1 MTGRQGPSVR
11 VAVIGAGFAGLAAA
25 VQLKRQGIDSFTVF
39 EKAGDLGGTWRDN
52 TYPGAGCDIP
62 SHLYS
67 YAFAPYRDSRVRY
80 PGQSEVLE
88 YLRAC
93 ARENGVERHVRY
105 GTEITSVRYDD
116 VSGHWTLH
124 TADGRT
130 HTAEAVIAAMG
141 QLHRPNVPRLPGA
154 EDFAGTA
161 FHTAHWDHAHTLDG
175 RSVAVVGTGSSAAQ
189 VVPAIADRVRR
200 LQVFQRTANW
210 VLPKP
215 NARFHPALSLLLRTV
230 PAAHHAYRSMLFRR
244 SEAVLLPALRG
255 NRLLGSMLRTMALR
269 HMRAGVPDPELRAR
283 LTPDFAV
290 GCKRVVL
297 SSDWYPTL
305 ARDHV
310 DVVTEPIA
318 RITEKGIETAD
329 GVHREV
335 DTIVYATGFR
345 TTEFLAPMTVT
356 GRGGRSLHEVW
367 RGGARAYL
375 GIHVPG
381 FPNLFLMYG
390 PNTNLGH
397 NSVILTLEAQAGHI
411 ARCVSLLAARAAD
424 GEGWGME
431 AEQDA
436 LDTWQRRVDD
446 GSAGTVWAGSCTNWF
461 KTGDGVLTNNWP
473 YRTTLYQRLTARP
486 DPAAFRFLP
495 AAENP
500 SESTGDLHHVPD

>member
-1 MTGRQGPSVR
+1 MTAPRIAPVR

-25 VQLKRQGIDSFTVF
+25 VQLKRQGIESFTVY

-67 YAFAPYRDSRVRY
+67 YAFAPYRDSRIRY
-80 PGQSEVLE
+80 PGQPEVLQ
-88 YLRAC
+88 YLRAV
-93 ARENGVERHVRY
+93 ARDHGVERHVRY
-105 GTEITSVRYDD
+105 GTEITAARFDD
-116 VSGHWTLH
+116 RRGHWTLH
-124 TADGRT
+124 TADGGT
-130 HTAEAVIAAMG
+130 HTADVVVSAVG
-141 QLHRPNVPRLPGA
+141 QLHLPNVPHLPGA
-154 EDFAGTA
+154 EDFAGAA
-161 FHTAHWDHAHTLDG
+161 FHTARWDHGHALDG

-189 VVPAIADRVRR
+189 VVPAIAGRVRR
-200 LQVFQRTANW
+200 LYVFQRSANW

-215 NARFHPALSLLLRTV
+215 GARFHPALSLLLRTV
-230 PAAHHAYRSMLFRR
+230 PAAHRAYRSMLFRR
-244 SEAVLLPALRG
+244 SEAVLLRALRR
-255 NRLLGSMLRTMALR
+255 NRLIGSLLRTMALR
-269 HMRAGVPDPELRAR
+269 HLRAGVTDPGLRAR
-283 LTPDFAV
+283 LTPDFTV
-290 GCKRVVL
+290 GCKRIVL

-310 DVVTEPIA
+310 DVVTEPIE

-356 GRGGRSLHEVW
+356 GRAGRALGEVW

-397 NSVILTLEAQAGHI
+397 NSVILTLEAQAVHI
-411 ARCVSLLAARAAD
+411 ARCVALLASRAAA
-424 GEGWGME
+424 GNGPVME
-431 AEQDA
+431 ATPQA
-436 LDTWQRRVDD
+436 LDAWQRRVDE
-446 GSAGTVWAGSCTNWF
+446 GSAGTVWAGSCTSWF

-486 DPAAFRFLP
+486 DPDAFRFP
-495 AAENP
+495 RARTTAE
-500 SESTGDLHHVPD
+500 SADDLYHVPD

>member
-1 MTGRQGPSVR
+1 MTGRQDPSVR
-11 VAVIGAGFAGLAAA
+11 IAVIGAGFAGLAAA
-25 VQLKRQGIDSFTVF
+25 VQLKRQGIESFTVY

-80 PGQSEVLE
+80 PGQPQVLE

-93 ARENGVERHVRY
+93 AREHGVERHVRY
-105 GTEITSVRYDD
+105 GTEITSAHYDD
-116 VSGHWTLH
+116 ARGQWTLEA
-124 TADGRT
+124 ADGRT
-130 HTAEAVIAAMG
+130 HTAEVVISAVG
-141 QLHRPNVPRLPGA
+141 QLHRPNVPRLAGA
-154 EDFAGTA
+154 EDFTGTA
-161 FHTAHWDHAHTLDG
+161 FHTARWDHGHVLDG

-200 LQVFQRTANW
+200 LHVFQRTANW

-215 NARFHPALSLLLRTV
+215 DARFHPALSLLLRAV

-255 NRLLGSMLRTMALR
+255 NRFLGAMLRTMALR
-269 HMRAGVPDPELRAR
+269 HLRAGVPDPELRAR

-310 DVVTEPIA
+310 DVVTDPIA
-318 RITEKGIETAD
+318 RVTAKGIETAD

-356 GRGGRSLHEVW
+356 GRGGLALREVW

-397 NSVILTLEAQAGHI
+397 NSVILTLEAQAVHV
-411 ARCVSLLAARAAD
+411 ARCVALLASRAAA
-424 GEGWGME
+424 GVRGME
-431 AEQDA
+431 ATEQA
-436 LDTWQRRVDD
+436 LDAWQRRVDE
-446 GSAGTVWAGSCTNWF
+446 GSAGTVWTGSCTSWF

-473 YRTTLYQRLTARP
+473 YRTTHYQRMTARP

-495 AAENP
+495 AARNP
-500 SESTGDLHHVPD
+500 SGNADDLHHVPD